1 MTRQMRA
8 KETKSRTYMQWSAE
22 PAEASME
29 RKDQQ
34 QTTRSWTTRR
44 DEKKRRM
51 GLGSSWMSGPL
62 LPREKLVESLQLLIA
77 PGDRI
82 VLEGDNQKQ
91 ADFLSRSLVRV
102 DPKKLHDLHL
112 IISSIS
118 RPEHLTLFEL
128 GIAKKVDFAFA
139 GTQSLRVSQLLED
152 GVLEIGAIHTYVE
165 LYARLLVD
173 LAPNVV
179 LVCAL
184 QADAAGNL
192 YTGPETEDTPVIV
205 EAGAFHDAIVIAQ
218 VNEIV
223 DKLPRVDIPSSWV
236 DVIVEADRPF
246 ALEPLFTR
254 DPRHIDDL
262 QILMGMMVI
271 RGIYERHQVR
281 SLNHGIGF
289 DTAAIELLLPTYGES
304 LGLRGKICKHWTL
317 NPHPPLIPA
326 IESGWVETVHC
337 FGSEVGMDDYTRARP
352 DVFFTGHDGSLRS
365 NRVLC
370 QLAGQYAVDAFIGA
384 TLQMDGNANSSTVT
398 TGRLAGFGG
407 APNMG
412 HDPHGRRHSTP
423 AWLDLKTNQDPNL
436 PGRKLV
442 VQTLETFA
450 KGGEPAFVETLDAV
464 EVGKKAGMPIAPIM
478 IYGQDVSHV
487 VTEEGIAYLYKTEGV
502 EERRRALAAVA
513 GISPVGLKAKA
524 NETADLRHRGIVAF
538 PEDIGVRRLQANRS
552 LLAAR
557 SMEDLVAWSGGLYQ
571 PPPKFRSW

>member
-1 MTRQMRA
+1 MT
-8 KETKSRTYMQWSAE
+8 
-22 PAEASME
+22 
-29 RKDQQ
+29 Q
-34 QTTRSWTTRR
+34 QTEKQGTHSWTVRR
-44 DEKKRRM
+44 DEKRRRM
-51 GLGSSWMSGPL
+51 QRIKPWMKGPIL
-62 LPREKLVESLQLLIA
+62 AQDKMVETLESVIQS
-77 PGDRI
+77 GDRI
-82 VLEGDNQKQ
+82 VMEGDNQKQ
-91 ADFLSRSLVRV
+91 ADFLSRSLAKV
-102 DPKKLHDLHL
+102 DPKKIHDLHL

-139 GTQSLRVSQLLED
+139 GPQSLRVAQLLED

-173 LAPNVV
+173 LIPNVV
-179 LVCAL
+179 LVCAE
-184 QADAAGNL
+184 QADQEGNL
-192 YTGPETEDTPVIV
+192 FTGPNTEDTPVIV
-205 EAGAFHDAIVIAQ
+205 EAAAFHDAIVIVQ
-218 VNEIV
+218 VNKIV
-223 DKLPRVDIPSSWV
+223 DTLPRVDIPGSWV
-236 DVIVEADRPF
+236 DIVIEADKPY
-246 ALEPLFTR
+246 AVEPLFTR
-254 DPRHIDDL
+254 DPRHIGDL
-262 QILMGMMVI
+262 QILTAMMVI
-271 RGIYERHQVR
+271 RGIYERHQVQ

-289 DTAAIELLLPTYGES
+289 DTAAIELLLPTYAES
-304 LGLRGKICKHWTL
+304 LGLRGKICKHFAL
-317 NPHPPLIPA
+317 NPHPTLIPA
-326 IESGWVETVHC
+326 IESGWVESVHS
-337 FGSEVGMDDYTRARP
+337 FGSEVGMDDYIRARP
-352 DVFFTGHDGSLRS
+352 DVFFTGRDGSMRS

-384 TLQMDGNANSSTVT
+384 TLQMDKDANSSTVT

-412 HDPHGRRHSTP
+412 HDPHGRRHSSP
-423 AWLDLKTNQDPNL
+423 AWLDLKTNADPTL

-464 EVGKKAGMPIAPIM
+464 EVGRKAGMPIAPIM

-487 VTEEGIAYLYKTEGV
+487 VTEEGIAYLYKTEGI

-538 PEDIGVRRLQANRS
+538 PEDIGVHRLQANRS

-571 PPPKFRSW
+571 PPAKFRSW

>member
-1 MTRQMRA
+1 MNEQ
-8 KETKSRTYMQWSAE
+8 TKQR
-22 PAEASME
+22 
-29 RKDQQ
+29 RI
-34 QTTRSWTTRR
+34 SWTTRR
-44 DEKKRRM
+44 DEKARRM
-51 GLGSSWMSGPL
+51 QIVRPWMTGPI
-62 LPREKLVESLQLLIA
+62 LPTAKTVEALESVIA
-77 PGDRI
+77 SGDRL

-91 ADFLSRSLVRV
+91 ADFLSRSLVKV
-102 DPKKLHDLHL
+102 DAGKIHDLHL

-128 GIAKKVDFAFA
+128 GIAKNVDFAFA
-139 GTQSLRVSQLLED
+139 GPQSLRVAQLLED

-173 LAPNVV
+173 LVPNVV
-179 LVCAL
+179 LVCAE
-184 QADAAGNL
+184 QADHEGNL
-192 YTGPETEDTPVIV
+192 FTGPNTEDTPVIV
-205 EAGAFHDAIVIAQ
+205 EAAAFHDAIVIVQ
-218 VNEIV
+218 VNKIV
-223 DKLPRVDIPSSWV
+223 DTLPRVDIPGSWV
-236 DVIVEADRPF
+236 DIVVEADKPY
-246 ALEPLFTR
+246 AVEPLFTR
-254 DPRHIDDL
+254 DPRHINDL
-262 QILMGMMVI
+262 QILIGMMVI
-271 RGIYERHQVR
+271 RGIYEKHQVQ

-304 LGLRGKICKHWTL
+304 LGLRGKICKHFAL
-317 NPHPPLIPA
+317 NPHPTLIPA
-326 IESGWVETVHC
+326 IESGWVESVHS
-337 FGSEVGMDDYTRARP
+337 FGSEVGMDEYIRARP
-352 DVFFTGHDGSLRS
+352 DIFFTGRDGSLRS

-384 TLQMDGNANSSTVT
+384 TLQMDGDANSSTVT

-412 HDPHGRRHSTP
+412 HDPHGRRHSSP
-423 AWLDLKTNQDPNL
+423 AWLDLKTNADPTL

-464 EVGKKAGMPIAPIM
+464 EVGRKAGMPIAPIM

-513 GISPVGLKAKA
+513 GISPIGLKAKA
-524 NETADLRHRGIVAF
+524 NETAELRHRGIVAF
-538 PEDIGVRRLQANRS
+538 PEDIGVHRLQANRS

-571 PPPKFRSW
+571 PPAKFRSW

>member
-1 MTRQMRA
+1 MSEQRLQRA
-8 KETKSRTYMQWSAE
+8 S
-22 PAEASME
+22 
-29 RKDQQ
+29 
-34 QTTRSWTTRR
+34 SWTRRR
-44 DEKKRRM
+44 DEKEGRM
-51 GLGSSWMSGPL
+51 QAVMRWMSGPV
-62 LPREKLVESLQLLIA
+62 LPTDKTVEALEALVVAE
-77 PGDRI
+77 DRI

-91 ADFLSRSLVRV
+91 ADFLSRSLAKVN
-102 DPKKLHDLHL
+102 PKKIHDLHL

-118 RPEHLTLFEL
+118 RPEHLTIFEL

-139 GTQSLRVSQLLED
+139 GPQSLRVAQLLED

-173 LAPNVV
+173 LIPNVV
-179 LVCAL
+179 LVCAE
-184 QADAAGNL
+184 QADQEGNL
-192 YTGPETEDTPVIV
+192 FTGPNTEDTPVIV
-205 EAGAFHDAIVIAQ
+205 EAAAFHDAIVIVQ
-218 VNEIV
+218 VNKIV
-223 DKLPRVDIPSSWV
+223 DTLPRVDIPGSWV
-236 DVIVEADRPF
+236 DIVVEADNPY
-246 ALEPLFTR
+246 AVEPLFTR
-254 DPRHIDDL
+254 DPRHITDL
-262 QILMGMMVI
+262 QILTGMMVI
-271 RGIYERHQVR
+271 RGIYERHQVQ

-289 DTAAIELLLPTYGES
+289 DTAAIELLLPTYGEA
-304 LGLRGKICKHWTL
+304 LGLRGKICKHFAL
-317 NPHPPLIPA
+317 NPHPTLIPA
-326 IESGWVETVHC
+326 IESGWVESVHS
-337 FGSEVGMDDYTRARP
+337 FGSEVGMDEYIRARP
-352 DVFFTGHDGSLRS
+352 DIFFTGRDGSLRS

-384 TLQMDGNANSSTVT
+384 TLQMDGDANSSTVT

-412 HDPHGRRHSTP
+412 HDPHGRRHSSP
-423 AWLDLKTNQDPNL
+423 AWLDLKTNADPTL

-487 VTEEGIAYLYKTEGV
+487 VTEEGIAYLYKTEGI

-524 NETADLRHRGIVAF
+524 NETAELRRRGIVAF
-538 PEDIGVRRLQANRS
+538 PEDIGVQRLQATRS

-571 PPPKFRSW
+571 PPAKFRSW

>member
-1 MTRQMRA
+1 MNEQIQQRQI
-8 KETKSRTYMQWSAE
+8 
-22 PAEASME
+22 
-29 RKDQQ
+29 
-34 QTTRSWTTRR
+34 SWTTRR
-44 DEKKRRM
+44 EEKMRRM
-51 GLGSSWMSGPL
+51 QIVRPWMTGPI
-62 LPREKLVESLQLLIA
+62 LPTAKTVDALESIIA
-77 PGDRI
+77 SGDRL

-91 ADFLSRSLVRV
+91 ADFLSRSLVKV
-102 DPKKLHDLHL
+102 DAKRIHDLHL

-139 GTQSLRVSQLLED
+139 GPQSLRVAQLLED

-173 LAPNVV
+173 LVPNVV
-179 LVCAL
+179 LVCAE
-184 QADAAGNL
+184 QADQEGNL
-192 YTGPETEDTPVIV
+192 FTGPNTEDTPVIV
-205 EAGAFHDAIVIAQ
+205 EAAAFHDAIVIVQ
-218 VNEIV
+218 VNKIV
-223 DKLPRVDIPSSWV
+223 GTLPRVDIPGSWV
-236 DVIVEADRPF
+236 DIIVEADKPY
-246 ALEPLFTR
+246 AVEPLFTR
-254 DPRHIDDL
+254 DPRHITDL
-262 QILMGMMVI
+262 QILTGMMVI
-271 RGIYERHQVR
+271 RGIYEKHQVQ

-304 LGLRGKICKHWTL
+304 LGLRGKICKHFAL
-317 NPHPPLIPA
+317 NPHPTLIPA
-326 IESGWVETVHC
+326 IESGWVQSVHS
-337 FGSEVGMDDYTRARP
+337 FGSEVGMDEYIRARP
-352 DVFFTGHDGSLRS
+352 DIFFTGRDGSLRS

-384 TLQMDGNANSSTVT
+384 TLQMDGDANSSTVT

-412 HDPHGRRHSTP
+412 HDPHGRRHSSP
-423 AWLDLKTNQDPNL
+423 AWLDLKTNADPTL

-442 VQTLETFA
+442 VQTIETFA

-524 NETADLRHRGIVAF
+524 SETADLRQRGIVAF
-538 PEDIGVRRLQANRS
+538 PEDIGVHRLQANRS

-571 PPPKFRSW
+571 PPAKFRSW

>member
-1 MTRQMRA
+1 MSDQTLTQQ
-8 KETKSRTYMQWSAE
+8 RT
-22 PAEASME
+22 
-29 RKDQQ
+29 
-34 QTTRSWTTRR
+34 SWTTRR
-44 DEKKRRM
+44 DEKRRRM
-51 GLGSSWMSGPL
+51 
-62 LPREKLVESLQLLIA
+62 ESLKAWMKGPVLAQNKIVEALETLIQS
-77 PGDRI
+77 GDRI
-82 VLEGDNQKQ
+82 VMEGDNQKQ
-91 ADFLSRSLVRV
+91 ADFLSRSLAKV
-102 DPKKLHDLHL
+102 DAKKIHDLHL

-139 GTQSLRVSQLLED
+139 GPQSLRVAQLLED

-173 LAPNVV
+173 LIPNVV
-179 LVCAL
+179 LVCAE
-184 QADAAGNL
+184 QADREGNL
-192 YTGPETEDTPVIV
+192 FTGPNTEDTPVIV
-205 EAGAFHDAIVIAQ
+205 EAAAFHDAIVIVQ
-218 VNEIV
+218 VNKIV
-223 DKLPRVDIPSSWV
+223 DTLPRVDIPGSWV
-236 DVIVEADRPF
+236 DIVVEADKPY
-246 ALEPLFTR
+246 AVEPLFTR
-254 DPRHIDDL
+254 DPRHIGDL
-262 QILMGMMVI
+262 QILTGMMVI
-271 RGIYERHQVR
+271 RGIYERHQVQ

-304 LGLRGKICKHWTL
+304 LGLRGKICKHFAL
-317 NPHPPLIPA
+317 NPHPTLIPA
-326 IESGWVETVHC
+326 IESGWVESVHS
-337 FGSEVGMDDYTRARP
+337 FGSEVGMDEYIRARP
-352 DVFFTGHDGSLRS
+352 DIFFTGRDGSLRS

-384 TLQMDGNANSSTVT
+384 TLQMDGDANSSTVT

-412 HDPHGRRHSTP
+412 HDPHGRRHSSP
-423 AWLDLKTNQDPNL
+423 AWLDLKTNADPTL

-524 NETADLRHRGIVAF
+524 NETAELRRRGIVAF
-538 PEDIGVRRLQANRS
+538 PEDIGVQRLQANRS

-571 PPPKFRSW
+571 PPAKFRSW

>member
-1 MTRQMRA
+1 
-8 KETKSRTYMQWSAE
+8 
-22 PAEASME
+22 
-29 RKDQQ
+29 
-34 QTTRSWTTRR
+34 
-44 DEKKRRM
+44 
-51 GLGSSWMSGPL
+51 
-62 LPREKLVESLQLLIA
+62 
-77 PGDRI
+77 
-82 VLEGDNQKQ
+82 
-91 ADFLSRSLVRV
+91 
-102 DPKKLHDLHL
+102 LHDLHL

-192 YTGPETEDTPVIV
+192 YTGSETEDTPVIV

-317 NPHPPLIPA
+317 NPHPTLIPA
-326 IESGWVETVHC
+326 IESGWVESVHC
-337 FGSEVGMDDYTRARP
+337 FGSELGMDDYTRARP
-352 DVFFTGHDGSLRS
+352 DVFFTGRDGSLRS

-370 QLAGQYAVDAFIGA
+370 QLAGQYAVDAFVGA
-384 TLQMDGNANSSTVT
+384 TLQIDGYANSSTVT
-398 TGRLAGFGG
+398 AGRISGFGG

-412 HDPHGRRHSTP
+412 HDPHGRRHSSP
-423 AWLDLKTNQDPNL
+423 AWLDLKTDPS
-436 PGRKLV
+436 PTARGRKLV
-442 VQTLETFA
+442 VQTVQTFA
-450 KGGEPAFVETLDAV
+450 KGGVPAFVETLDAV
-464 EVGKKAGMPIAPIM
+464 AVGKKAGMPIAPVM
-478 IYGQDVSHV
+478 IYGDDVSHV
-487 VTEEGIAYLYKTEGV
+487 VTEEGIAYLYKTEGM

-513 GISPVGLKAKA
+513 GVSPVGMRAKPQ
-524 NETADLRHRGIVAF
+524 ETVALRQRGIVAF
-538 PEDIGVRRLQANRS
+538 PEDVGVKRLQAKRS

-557 SMEDLVAWSGGLYQ
+557 SMEDLAAWSGGLYKT
-571 PPPKFRSW
+571 PSRFRSW